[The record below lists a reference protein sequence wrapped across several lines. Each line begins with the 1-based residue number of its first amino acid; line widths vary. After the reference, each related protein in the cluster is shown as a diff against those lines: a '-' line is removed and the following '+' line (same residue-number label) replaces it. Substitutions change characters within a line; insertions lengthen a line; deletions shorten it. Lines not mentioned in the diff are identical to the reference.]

1 MDTISR
7 IIEQMQ
13 TNNIKDAE
21 LERLLGLKPKI
32 VYGWKN
38 GRSKSYMDYIPQL
51 ADLFG
56 VTTDYL
62 LCRTDQKN
70 PPTKDKPI
78 EEMEMQELL
87 EHLAHREECRMLFSL
102 AKGCTKEEI
111 LQTIKIIE
119 ALKK

>member
-70 PPTKDKPI
+70 PPTEDKPI